1 MIIERRYAGAIE
13 SADGM
18 TVRGVAIKYGDA
30 ARLPGGRRERI
41 EAGAFGNVTDAIL
54 NRQHDRGRPLAR
66 QPDTLKIIDTAES
79 MRIEARIVDTVD
91 GRDARELIRAGVL
104 TGLSVE
110 MHVESERMDG
120 DMRIVERARLVGV
133 AIVDRPAYEESL
145 IDRAE
150 VRMAGDGGVELRFF
164 YDRDHVIRDRAA
176 LQFGLPEMRR
186 RSWGRGYGAAGQ
198 SRKDKVRK
206 QRIKFGAFLR
216 SIADEDNEISVTLGA
231 RDGKPLGSK
240 FSGSAVIIDGPDFLQ
255 TMVKELPE
263 TSYVRDWKASLKTGA
278 ATYGVAPLFR
288 ISPREGS
295 RLIEPEEGNP
305 GVFVE
310 TITEA
315 TLTGVAVVQR
325 PPKGN
330 PGEVILRDTDTDT
343 KRERSRRTWL

>member
-13 SADGM
+13 SDGM

-66 QPDTLKIIDTAES
+66 QPDTLTIIDTAES

-164 YDRDHVIRDRAA
+164 YNRDHVIRDRAE
-176 LQFGLPEMRR
+176 FGLPEVRKR
-186 RSWGRGYGAAGQ
+186 WGRGYGAAGNG
-198 SRKDKVRK
+198 RRDKVRK
-206 QRIKFGAFLR
+206 QRIRAGAFKR
-216 SIADEDNEISVTLGA
+216 SLADADNEITVTLGA

-240 FSGSAVIIDGPDFLQ
+240 TSGSAVFVDTPEFLQ
-255 TMVKELPE
+255 AVVKQLPA
-263 TSYVRDWKASLKTGA
+263 TGYVRDWKAAVDSGA
-278 ATYGVAPLFR
+278 ATYGVAPLYR
-288 ISPREGS
+288 KSTRDGAVEIIPEQGNEGVN
-295 RLIEPEEGNP
+295 IEVVN
-305 GVFVE
+305 
-310 TITEA
+310 EA

-330 PGEVILRDTDTDT
+330 PGEVKLDGGNVG
-343 KRERSRRTWL
+343 KRMRNRTWL